1 MRRPSFVNRELV
13 AFAMLAGAAGA
24 CSPAPEEDASNS
36 TGQEEYVKQIQTELD
51 SAALSDPNSFN
62 SFKPVK
68 PVLKC
73 VDKLANNQYR
83 AHFGYTN
90 SSSSSVSIPVGFF
103 NRFWPPPISRG
114 QPTVFAPGSQADV
127 VQVTFS
133 GFSASIWVL
142 GDHFSVATKF
152 SKLCPAGGTGGAG
165 GSGAGGSAAG
175 GSGAG
180 GRGMGGA
187 AAGGSGAGGAG
198 AGGRGMGGAAAGGSG
213 AGGTAAGGSGAGG
226 TAAGGSG
233 AGGSAAGGSGAGG
246 AAAGGSGAGGS
257 AAGGSGA
264 GGAGGCMVPTN
275 CDDQNPC
282 TIDGVDQASC
292 VCTHIAAIDG
302 STCSDGNACTQVDTC
317 QAGVCVGSSPK
328 TCTAI
333 DQCHI
338 VGVCDTTTGACSNP
352 TAPDGRTCNAD
363 NDACTV
369 TDICVSGI
377 CTMGTPTICAQPDQ
391 CHTAGTCDKTTGAC
405 SNPSAPNGTTCND
418 GNACTTSDV
427 CSSGVCGG
435 TAVVCAPAD
444 SCHIAGVC
452 NPASGTCSTVNAP
465 NGTTCTDNNACTTGE
480 TCQAGLCSGGT
491 TKTCTALDS
500 CHVAGTCDTVSGT
513 CSNPAAANGTSCTD
527 NNACT
532 TGDSCQSGTCVSGAP
547 VVCGGTADSCHT
559 AGTCDPTTGLC
570 GGGTK
575 PDGTLCDDGLACTT
589 GDACRAG
596 VCTPTATTPPDHCDS
611 LACEQC
617 TSGQQP
623 GEPDLCDSSPDSCFN
638 CDPSISGCDQITD
651 PTDKALCEN
660 LYACLV
666 APTHPGNTAF
676 PGSCLGNF
684 GDPLGCW
691 CGSNG
696 LTCATADGAANGPCV
711 QQVLAAA
718 KTTTASTI
726 NNNFV
731 LPTANDGVTP
741 LPLGRATNLAICRG
755 SFCVSECSVPHL

>member
-13 AFAMLAGAAGA
+13 ALAMLAGAAGA

-103 NRFWPPPISRG
+103 NRFWPPPIFRG

-142 GDHFSVATKF
+142 GDHFTVATKF
-152 SKLCPAGGTGGAG
+152 SKLCPAGGTGGSGAG
-165 GSGAGGSAAG
+165 GSGAGGKATG

-180 GRGMGGA
+180 G
-187 AAGGSGAGGAG
+187 SG

-233 AGGSAAGGSGAGG
+233 AGG
-246 AAAGGSGAGGS
+246 
-257 AAGGSGA
+257 
-264 GGAGGCMVPTN
+264 AGGCTVPTN

-282 TIDGVDQASC
+282 TIDGVDQATC

-317 QAGVCVGSSPK
+317 QSGACVGSSPK
-328 TCTAI
+328 TCTAL

-338 VGVCDTTTGACSNP
+338 AGVCDTTTGACSNP
-352 TAPDGRTCNAD
+352 AAPDGRTCNAD

-391 CHTAGTCDKTTGAC
+391 CHSPGTCDKTTGAC

-418 GNACTTSDV
+418 GNACTTSDI

-452 NPASGTCSTVNAP
+452 NPASGSCSTVNAP
-465 NGTTCTDNNACTTGE
+465 NGTTCSDNNACTTGE
-480 TCQAGLCSGGT
+480 TCQAGVCSGGT
-491 TKTCTALDS
+491 NKTCTALDS

-513 CSNPAAANGTSCTD
+513 CSNPAATNGTSCSD

-547 VVCGGTADSCHT
+547 VVCGGTSDSCHT

-575 PDGTLCDDGLACTT
+575 PDGTICDDGQACTS
-589 GDACRAG
+589 GDACLAG
-596 VCTPTATTPPDHCDS
+596 VCTPTTIVPPDSCVPKVC
-611 LACEQC
+611 AQC
-617 TSGQQP
+617 TFGVNP
-623 GEPDLCDSSPDSCFN
+623 GDQDLCDATPESCFN
-638 CDPSISGCDQITD
+638 CDPTTMGCDLMTN
-651 PTDKALCEN
+651 PADKALCEN

-666 APTHPGNTAF
+666 APTHAGDANF
-676 PGSCLGNF
+676 PGFCLGAG
-684 GDPLGCW
+684 GDALPCW

-696 LTCATADGAANGPCV
+696 LSCPNSNTAPSKANGPCV
-711 QQVLAAA
+711 DLIQAAA
-718 KTTTASTI
+718 HLTTYDAPTI
-726 NNNFV
+726 SAQFV
-731 LPTANDGVTP
+731 NPS
-741 LPLGRATNLAICRG
+741 LPLGAAVNLAICRG
-755 SFCVSECSVPHL
+755 TFCSPECVLPH